1 MTAVARRV
9 LPDATG
15 LARWVVPELWGL
27 VRRVLPEVA
36 AGGVLFATVA
46 AVGLGYVWG
55 VGDASSERLF
65 TSLLINATVVV
76 GIQIFIGNTGI
87 LSFGHVGFGAV
98 AGYAFVLL
106 AIDSERKARL
116 VPDAPFGLVDFTVQ
130 PAAAIAVAVALTVVV
145 AAVVGLGLVRSA
157 AASGAIAPTV
167 ITLSLLF
174 ATFELA
180 VNWTDLT
187 GGNRAGLSFRPG
199 TAMAGR
205 GYAYTALAVTLVV
218 AGLYRRSRSA
228 RLARA
233 VREDGVAARSLG
245 IHPATHQMWALLLSV
260 AVVAVGASLRVWLTG
275 TISPERF
282 FIDYTLLTITMLVV
296 GGRNSITGAVA
307 GTLAI
312 TVLTE
317 AARVVSG
324 PGFEPGPFDL
334 ILRPGL
340 SEAVLGASMLGF
352 MVLRPR
358 GLLDDWELADWLKLN
373 LAKVL
378 PPGRHLP
385 VGVWADKIDEI
396 DEGGAAPREVAA
408 ADRDARRGSIVG
420 RRGGAA
426 PREVAAAALPEVA
439 APESA
444 RLAATGLTVDFGG
457 LRGLDNAHI
466 LAGRGRVVGLIGPN
480 GAGKTTMLNAIT
492 GLVAAVGR
500 ISLEGEDIAGLP
512 PHRLAR
518 RGLARTFQNLRLFEA
533 LSVRENVE
541 VAVLAGTRSAGRAEQ
556 TAAGLLRLCGIADI
570 AEVRARALDYGAS
583 KRLELARA
591 AAQAPGFL
599 LLDEPTSGFSELE
612 SVIIVDQIR
621 RIAQALGCGVVVID
635 HDLAFITSLCDRV
648 YCLDQGSVIAV
659 GSPAEIRSHPAVR
672 AAYLGG

>member
-1 MTAVARRV
+1 MTGMGLGGPPGVAGGPAGRLSLRLV
-9 LPDATG
+9 G
-15 LARWVVPELWGL
+15 RL
-27 VRRVLPEVA
+27 VRRVLPDTA
-36 AGGVLFATVA
+36 AGGLLFAAVA
-46 AVGLGYVWG
+46 VIGLLYVWG
-55 VGDASSERLF
+55 VGDTASERLF

-76 GIQIFIGNTGI
+76 GMQIFIGNTGI

-98 AGYAFVLL
+98 AGYAFVLF
-106 AIDSERKARL
+106 AIDGERKAHL
-116 VPDAPFGLVDFTVQ
+116 VPDAPFGLVDVTVH
-130 PAAAIAVAVALTVVV
+130 PAAAIAVAVALTVAV

-205 GYAYTALAVTLVV
+205 GYAYAALALALLV

-245 IHPATHQMWALLLSV
+245 IHPATHQMVALLLSV

-296 GGRNSITGAVA
+296 GGRNSITGAVL
-307 GTLAI
+307 GTVVI
-312 TVLTE
+312 TMLTE

-324 PGFEPGPFDL
+324 PDVDPGPFDV

-340 SEAVLGASMLGF
+340 SDMVLGGSMLGF

-358 GLLDDWELADWLKLN
+358 GLLDDWELADRLGPP
-373 LAKVL
+373 LARRL
-378 PPGRHLP
+378 RFGGSP
-385 VGVWADKIDEI
+385 
-396 DEGGAAPREVAA
+396 GAAPQEATPAVPRPERFDAGPAVA
-408 ADRDARRGSIVG
+408 RPG
-420 RRGGAA
+420 
-426 PREVAAAALPEVA
+426 P
-439 APESA
+439 A
-444 RLAATGLTVDFGG
+444 RLAAAGLTVDFGG

-466 LAGRGRVVGLIGPN
+466 LAHSGRTVGLIGPN

-492 GLVAAVGR
+492 GVVPAQGR
-500 ISLEGEDIAGLP
+500 ISLEGQDIAGLTS
-512 PHRLAR
+512 HRLAR

-533 LSVRENVE
+533 LTVRENVE
-541 VAVLAGTRSAGRAEQ
+541 VAALAGDRSTRRAEQ
-556 TAAGLLRLCGIADI
+556 AAAGLLGLCGIADM

-591 AAQAPGFL
+591 AARAPGFL

-621 RIAQALGCGVVVID
+621 RIAGVLGCGVVVID
-635 HDLAFITSLCDRV
+635 HDLAFITNICDRV

-659 GSPAEIRSHPAVR
+659 GSPAEIRTHPAVR

>member
-1 MTAVARRV
+1 MTVLARRV
-9 LPDATG
+9 LPD
-15 LARWVVPELWGL
+15 
-27 VRRVLPEVA
+27 VA
-36 AGGVLFATVA
+36 AGGVLFAVVA
-46 AVGLGYVWG
+46 AIGLVYVWG
-55 VGDASSERLF
+55 AGDAASERLF

-76 GIQIFIGNTGI
+76 GMQIFIGNTGI

-98 AGYAFVLL
+98 AGYAFVLF
-106 AIDSERKARL
+106 AIDTDRKARL
-116 VPDAPFGLVDFTVQ
+116 VPDAPFGLVDLTVH
-130 PAAAIAVAVALTVVV
+130 PAAAIAVAVALTVAV

-205 GYAYTALAVTLVV
+205 GYAYAALAVALVV
-218 AGLYRRSRSA
+218 AGIYRRSRSA

-296 GGRNSITGAVA
+296 GGRNSITGATL
-307 GTLAI
+307 GTVVI

-324 PGFEPGPFDL
+324 PDVDPGPFDV

-340 SEAVLGASMLGF
+340 SDLVLGGSMLGF

-358 GLLDDWELADWLKLN
+358 GLLDDWEVADWLGPR
-373 LAKVL
+373 LAKRPQPDAA
-378 PPGRHLP
+378 PPE
-385 VGVWADKIDEI
+385 AT
-396 DEGGAAPREVAA
+396 GAAP
-408 ADRDARRGSIVG
+408 GLP
-420 RRGGAA
+420 A
-426 PREVAAAALPEVA
+426 PGPP
-439 APESA
+439 APGLRA
-444 RLAATGLTVDFGG
+444 PVRLAAAGVTVDFGG

-466 LAGRGRVVGLIGPN
+466 LAGSGRVVGLIGPN

-492 GLVAAVGR
+492 GVVGAQGR
-500 ISLEGEDIAGLP
+500 ISLEGDDIAGLP

-541 VAVLAGTRSAGRAEQ
+541 VAALVGTRSARRAEQ
-556 TAAGLLRLCGIADI
+556 TAAGLLGLCGIADI
-570 AEVRARALDYGAS
+570 ADVRARALDYGAS

-621 RIAQALGCGVVVID
+621 RIADVLGCGVVVID
-635 HDLAFITSLCDRV
+635 HDLAFITNLCDRV

-659 GSPAEIRSHPAVR
+659 GSPAEIRTHPAVR

>member
-1 MTAVARRV
+1 MSGGAGVTGLARRV
-9 LPDATG
+9 LPDMT
-15 LARWVVPELWGL
+15 
-27 VRRVLPEVA
+27 A
-36 AGGVLFATVA
+36 AGLLFVAVA
-46 AVGLGYVWG
+46 AVGLLYVWG
-55 VGDASSERLF
+55 VGDTASERLF

-76 GIQIFIGNTGI
+76 GMQIFIGNTGI

-98 AGYAFVLL
+98 AGYAFVLF
-106 AIDSERKARL
+106 AIDGERKARL
-116 VPDAPFGLVDFTVQ
+116 VPDAPLGLVDITVH
-130 PAAAIAVAVALTVVV
+130 PAAAIAVAVALTVAV

-205 GYAYTALAVTLVV
+205 GYAYGAFILALVV

-296 GGRNSITGAVA
+296 GGRNSITGAA
-307 GTLAI
+307 LGTVVI

-324 PGFEPGPFDL
+324 PDVDPGPFD
-334 ILRPGL
+334 IVLRPGL
-340 SEAVLGASMLGF
+340 SDLALGASMLGF

-358 GLLDDWELADWLKLN
+358 GLLDDWELADWLGPRLRRW
-373 LAKVL
+373 LRASGA
-378 PPGRHLP
+378 PEAASGEGA
-385 VGVWADKIDEI
+385 VGVPSPVH
-396 DEGGAAPREVAA
+396 APT
-408 ADRDARRGSIVG
+408 
-420 RRGGAA
+420 
-426 PREVAAAALPEVA
+426 PT
-439 APESA
+439 
-444 RLAATGLTVDFGG
+444 RLAAAGVTVDFGG

-466 LAGRGRVVGLIGPN
+466 LAGSGRVVGLIGPN

-492 GLVAAVGR
+492 GLVPAQGR
-500 ISLEGEDIAGLP
+500 ISLDSSDIVGLP

-541 VAVLAGTRSAGRAEQ
+541 VAALVGTHSSRRAEH
-556 TAAGLLRLCGIADI
+556 TAAGLLELCGIADI

-621 RIAQALGCGVVVID
+621 RIAGVLGCGVVVID
-635 HDLAFITSLCDRV
+635 HDLAFITNICDRV

-659 GSPAEIRSHPAVR
+659 GSPAEIRTHPAVR

>member
-1 MTAVARRV
+1 MTGLARRV
-9 LPDATG
+9 LPD
-15 LARWVVPELWGL
+15 
-27 VRRVLPEVA
+27 VA
-36 AGGVLFATVA
+36 AGGLLLATVA
-46 AVGLGYVWG
+46 AIGLVYVWG
-55 VGDASSERLF
+55 VGDAASDRLF

-76 GIQIFIGNTGI
+76 GLQIFIGNTGI

-98 AGYAFVLL
+98 AGYAFVLF
-106 AIDSERKARL
+106 AIDEERKARL
-116 VPDAPFGLVDFTVQ
+116 VPDAPFGLVDLTVH
-130 PAAAIAVAVALTVVV
+130 PAAAIAVAVALSVAV

-205 GYAYTALAVTLVV
+205 GYAYMAFALTLVV

-296 GGRNSITGAVA
+296 GGRNSITGAA
-307 GTLAI
+307 LGTVVI

-324 PGFEPGPFDL
+324 PDVEPGPFDL

-340 SEAVLGASMLGF
+340 SDLVLGASMLGF

-358 GLLDDWELADWLKLN
+358 GLLDDWELADWLGPR
-373 LAKVL
+373 LAKWCGL
-378 PPGRHLP
+378 RGDP
-385 VGVWADKIDEI
+385 
-396 DEGGAAPREVAA
+396 GAAPAGEIPVEPSPEHPQ
-408 ADRDARRGSIVG
+408 ARPV
-420 RRGGAA
+420 
-426 PREVAAAALPEVA
+426 PV
-439 APESA
+439 
-444 RLAATGLTVDFGG
+444 RLAAAGVTVDFGG

-466 LAGRGRVVGLIGPN
+466 LADSGRVVGLIGPN

-492 GLVAAVGR
+492 GVVGAQGR
-500 ISLEGEDIAGLP
+500 ISLEGDDIAGLP

-518 RGLARTFQNLRLFEA
+518 GGLARTFQNLRLFEA

-541 VAVLAGTRSAGRAEQ
+541 VAALAGTRSARRAEQ
-556 TAAGLLRLCGIADI
+556 TAAGLLGLCGIADI

-591 AAQAPGFL
+591 AAQAPRFL

-621 RIAQALGCGVVVID
+621 RIAGALGCGVVVID
-635 HDLAFITSLCDRV
+635 HDLAFITNLCDRV

-659 GSPAEIRSHPAVR
+659 GSPAEIRTHPAVR

>member
-1 MTAVARRV
+1 MTGTDR
-9 LPDATG
+9 
-15 LARWVVPELWGL
+15 L
-27 VRRVLPEVA
+27 VRRALPDVA
-36 AGGVLFATVA
+36 AAGLLFAAVA
-46 AVGLGYVWG
+46 AVGLVYVG
-55 VGDASSERLF
+55 VVGDASSERLF

-98 AGYAFVLL
+98 AGYAFVLF
-106 AIDSERKARL
+106 AIDEERKAHL
-116 VPDAPFGLVDFTVQ
+116 VPDAPFGLVDVTVH
-130 PAAAIAVAVALTVVV
+130 PAAAIGVAVALTVAV

-157 AASGAIAPTV
+157 GASGAIAPTV

-199 TAMAGR
+199 TALTGR
-205 GYAYTALAVTLVV
+205 GYAYGALVLALVV

-245 IHPATHQMWALLLSV
+245 IHAATHQMWALLLSV

-296 GGRNSITGAVA
+296 GGRNSITGAAV
-307 GTLAI
+307 GTVVI

-317 AARVVSG
+317 AARVMSG
-324 PGFEPGPFDL
+324 PDVDPGPFDL

-340 SEAVLGASMLGF
+340 SDLVLGASMLGF

-358 GLLDDWELADWLKLN
+358 GLLDDWELADWLSPR
-373 LAKVL
+373 LARGLRLQRTPEALESMPEEPTLGV
-378 PPGRHLP
+378 PGPEHPQARP
-385 VGVWADKIDEI
+385 
-396 DEGGAAPREVAA
+396 APAVA
-408 ADRDARRGSIVG
+408 V
-420 RRGGAA
+420 
-426 PREVAAAALPEVA
+426 
-439 APESA
+439 A
-444 RLAATGLTVDFGG
+444 RLAAVAVTVDFGG

-466 LAGRGRVVGLIGPN
+466 LAESGRVVGLIGPN

-492 GLVAAVGR
+492 GVVAATQGR
-500 ISLEGEDIAGLP
+500 ISLDGNDIAGLA

-541 VAVLAGTRSAGRAEQ
+541 VAALAGARSARRAEQ
-556 TAAGLLRLCGIADI
+556 TAAGLLGLCGIADI

-621 RIAQALGCGVVVID
+621 RIAGVLGCGVVVID
-635 HDLAFITSLCDRV
+635 HDLAFITNICDRV

-659 GSPAEIRSHPAVR
+659 GSPSEIRTHPAVR

>member
-1 MTAVARRV
+1 MTGPARR
-9 LPDATG
+9 A
-15 LARWVVPELWGL
+15 
-27 VRRVLPEVA
+27 LPEAAGRLVQRLVPDVA
-36 AGGVLFATVA
+36 AASLLFAAVA
-46 AVGLGYVWG
+46 AVGFVYVAS
-55 VGDASSERLF
+55 VGDTASERLF

-76 GIQIFIGNTGI
+76 GMQIFIGNTGI
-87 LSFGHVGFGAV
+87 LSFGHIGFGAV
-98 AGYAFVLL
+98 AGYAFVLF
-106 AIDSERKARL
+106 AIDTDRKARL
-116 VPDAPFGLVDFTVQ
+116 VPDAPFGLVDLTVH
-130 PAAAIAVAVALTVVV
+130 PAAAIGAAVVLTVAV

-205 GYAYTALAVTLVV
+205 GYAYLAFALTLLV

-260 AVVAVGASLRVWLTG
+260 AVVAIGASLRVWLTG

-296 GGRNSITGAVA
+296 GGRNSITGAA
-307 GTLAI
+307 LGTVVI

-317 AARVVSG
+317 SARVVSG
-324 PGFEPGPFDL
+324 PDVDPGPFDL

-340 SEAVLGASMLGF
+340 SDLVLGASMLGF

-358 GLLDDWELADWLKLN
+358 GLLDDWELADWLGPRLSKWRPLRGDP
-373 LAKVL
+373 A
-378 PPGRHLP
+378 
-385 VGVWADKIDEI
+385 
-396 DEGGAAPREVAA
+396 AAPGEEVPVVPRPGHTP
-408 ADRDARRGSIVG
+408 DRPAG
-420 RRGGAA
+420 
-426 PREVAAAALPEVA
+426 
-439 APESA
+439 A
-444 RLAATGLTVDFGG
+444 RLAAAGVTVDFGG

-466 LAGRGRVVGLIGPN
+466 LAGSGRVVGLIGPN

-492 GLVAAVGR
+492 GVVGAQGR
-500 ISLEGEDIAGLP
+500 ISLEGDDIAGLP

-541 VAVLAGTRSAGRAEQ
+541 VAALVGTRSARRAEQ
-556 TAAGLLRLCGIADI
+556 TAAELLGLCGIADI

-621 RIAQALGCGVVVID
+621 RIADVLGCGVVVID
-635 HDLAFITSLCDRV
+635 HDLAFITNLCDRV

-659 GSPAEIRSHPAVR
+659 GSPAEIRTHPAVR

>member
-1 MTAVARRV
+1 MTVLARRV
-9 LPDATG
+9 LPD
-15 LARWVVPELWGL
+15 
-27 VRRVLPEVA
+27 VA
-36 AGGVLFATVA
+36 AGGVLFAAVA
-46 AVGLGYVWG
+46 AIGLVYVWG
-55 VGDASSERLF
+55 AGDAASERLF
-65 TSLLINATVVV
+65 TSLLINVTVVV
-76 GIQIFIGNTGI
+76 GMQIFIGNTGI

-98 AGYAFVLL
+98 AGYAFVLF
-106 AIDSERKARL
+106 AIDTDRKARL
-116 VPDAPFGLVDFTVQ
+116 VPDAPFGLVDLTVH
-130 PAAAIAVAVALTVVV
+130 PAAAIAVAVALTVAV

-205 GYAYTALAVTLVV
+205 GYAYAALAVALVV
-218 AGLYRRSRSA
+218 AGIYRRSRSA

-296 GGRNSITGAVA
+296 GGRNSITGATL
-307 GTLAI
+307 GTVVI

-324 PGFEPGPFDL
+324 PDVDPGPFDV

-340 SEAVLGASMLGF
+340 SDLVLGASMLGF

-358 GLLDDWELADWLKLN
+358 GLLDDWELADWLGPRLRSR
-373 LAKVL
+373 LGL
-378 PPGRHLP
+378 PGSPS
-385 VGVWADKIDEI
+385 
-396 DEGGAAPREVAA
+396 AAPQEVTRAVPRAEHHRAVPAA
-408 ADRDARRGSIVG
+408 VQP
-420 RRGGAA
+420 A
-426 PREVAAAALPEVA
+426 PD
-439 APESA
+439 
-444 RLAATGLTVDFGG
+444 RLAAAGLTVDFGG

-466 LAGRGRVVGLIGPN
+466 LAHSGRVVGLIGPN

-492 GLVAAVGR
+492 GLVGAQGR
-500 ISLEGEDIAGLP
+500 ITLEGQDIVGLA

-533 LSVRENVE
+533 LTVQENIE
-541 VAVLAGTRSAGRAEQ
+541 VAALAGGRSSRQAEQ
-556 TAAGLLRLCGIADI
+556 TAAGLLGLCGIADI
-570 AEVRARALDYGAS
+570 ADVRARALDYGAS

-621 RIAQALGCGVVVID
+621 RIADVLGCGVVVID
-635 HDLAFITSLCDRV
+635 HDLAFITNLCDRV

-659 GSPAEIRSHPAVR
+659 GSPAEIRTHPAVR

>member
-1 MTAVARRV
+1 MTATGRNGPPAVAGG
-9 LPDATG
+9 PGG
-15 LARWVVPELWGL
+15 LLSTRPAGRLL
-27 VRRVLPEVA
+27 FEVA
-36 AGGVLFATVA
+36 AGGLLFAAVA
-46 AVGLGYVWG
+46 AIGLLYVWG
-55 VGDASSERLF
+55 MGDAASERLF

-76 GIQIFIGNTGI
+76 GMQIFIGNTGI

-98 AGYAFVLL
+98 AGYAFVLF
-106 AIDSERKARL
+106 AIDEERKARL
-116 VPDAPFGLVDFTVQ
+116 VPDAPFGLVDLTVH
-130 PAAAIAVAVALTVVV
+130 PAAAIAVAVALTVAV

-205 GYAYTALAVTLVV
+205 GYAYVALALALVA
-218 AGLYRRSRSA
+218 AGIYRRSRSA

-296 GGRNSITGAVA
+296 GGRNSITGAAA
-307 GTLAI
+307 GTVVI
-312 TVLTE
+312 TVMTE

-324 PGFEPGPFDL
+324 PDVDPGPFDL

-340 SEAVLGASMLGF
+340 SDLVLGASMLGF

-358 GLLDDWELADWLKLN
+358 GLLDDWELADWLRGR
-373 LAKVL
+373 ARRWL
-378 PPGRHLP
+378 P
-385 VGVWADKIDEI
+385 I
-396 DEGGAAPREVAA
+396 
-408 ADRDARRGSIVG
+408 RDAPL
-420 RRGGAA
+420 GASSDAAVEVPRPVRA
-426 PREVAAAALPEVA
+426 PTPT
-439 APESA
+439 
-444 RLAATGLTVDFGG
+444 RLAVTGLTVDFGG

-466 LAGRGRVVGLIGPN
+466 LAASGQVVGLIGPN

-492 GLVAAVGR
+492 GLVPSVGQV
-500 ISLEGEDIAGLP
+500 SLEGHDIAGMA

-533 LSVRENVE
+533 LTVRENVE
-541 VAVLAGTRSAGRAEQ
+541 VAALACGRSLRQAEQ
-556 TAAGLLRLCGIADI
+556 TAADLLELCGIVDI
-570 AEVRARALDYGAS
+570 ADARARALDYGAS

-599 LLDEPTSGFSELE
+599 LLDEPTSGFSEME

-621 RIAQALGCGVVVID
+621 RIAGVLGCGVVVID
-635 HDLAFITSLCDRV
+635 HDLAFITNICDRV

-659 GSPAEIRSHPAVR
+659 GSPAEIRFHPAVR

>member
-1 MTAVARRV
+1 MTVRLAQRLV
-9 LPDATG
+9 PDM
-15 LARWVVPELWGL
+15 
-27 VRRVLPEVA
+27 A
-36 AGGVLFATVA
+36 AGGVLFAAVA
-46 AVGLGYVWG
+46 AVGLVYVWG
-55 VGDASSERLF
+55 MGDAASERLF

-76 GIQIFIGNTGI
+76 GMQIFIGNTGI

-98 AGYAFVLL
+98 AGYAFVLF
-106 AIDSERKARL
+106 AIDTDRKARL
-116 VPDAPFGLVDFTVQ
+116 VPDAPFGLVDLTVH
-130 PAAAIAVAVALTVVV
+130 PAAAIAVAVVLTVAV

-205 GYAYTALAVTLVV
+205 GYAYAALVV
-218 AGLYRRSRSA
+218 ALLVAGIYRRSRSA

-296 GGRNSITGAVA
+296 GGRNSITGAA
-307 GTLAI
+307 LGTVVI
-312 TVLTE
+312 TALLET
-317 AARVVSG
+317 ARVVSG
-324 PGFEPGPFDL
+324 PDVDPGPFDV

-340 SEAVLGASMLGF
+340 SDLVLGASMLGF

-358 GLLDDWELADWLKLN
+358 GLLDDWELAGWLGPRLVKRPQPD
-373 LAKVL
+373 AA
-378 PPGRHLP
+378 PPE
-385 VGVWADKIDEI
+385 AT
-396 DEGGAAPREVAA
+396 GAAPPQP
-408 ADRDARRGSIVG
+408 
-420 RRGGAA
+420 A
-426 PREVAAAALPEVA
+426 PGQP
-439 APESA
+439 APS
-444 RLAATGLTVDFGG
+444 RLAAAGVTVDFGG
-457 LRGLDNAHI
+457 LRGLDNAHF
-466 LAGRGRVVGLIGPN
+466 LAGSGRVVGLIGPN
-480 GAGKTTMLNAIT
+480 GAGKTTMLNVIT
-492 GLVAAVGR
+492 GVVGAQGQ
-500 ISLEGEDIAGLP
+500 ISLEGDDIAGLP
-512 PHRLAR
+512 PYRLAR

-541 VAVLAGTRSAGRAEQ
+541 VAALVGTRSARRAEQ
-556 TAAGLLRLCGIADI
+556 TAAGLLGLCGIADI
-570 AEVRARALDYGAS
+570 ADVRARALDYGAS

-621 RIAQALGCGVVVID
+621 RIADVLGCGVVVID
-635 HDLAFITSLCDRV
+635 HDLAFITNLCDRV

-659 GSPAEIRSHPAVR
+659 GSPAEIRAHPAVR

>member
-1 MTAVARRV
+1 MTFPVRRV
-9 LPDATG
+9 LPDVAAG
-15 LARWVVPELWGL
+15 PI
-27 VRRVLPEVA
+27 RRVLPDVA

-46 AVGLGYVWG
+46 AIGLVYVWG
-55 VGDASSERLF
+55 VGDAASERLF

-76 GIQIFIGNTGI
+76 GMQIFIGNTGI

-98 AGYAFVLL
+98 AGYAFVLF
-106 AIDSERKARL
+106 AIDTDRKARL
-116 VPDAPFGLVDFTVQ
+116 VPDAPFGLVDLTVH
-130 PAAAIAVAVALTVVV
+130 PAAAIAVAVALTVAV

-205 GYAYTALAVTLVV
+205 GYAYAALALALVV

-245 IHPATHQMWALLLSV
+245 IHPATHQMAALLLSV

-296 GGRNSITGAVA
+296 GGRNSITGAA
-307 GTLAI
+307 LGTVVI

-324 PGFEPGPFDL
+324 PDVEPGPFDV

-340 SEAVLGASMLGF
+340 SDLVLGGSMLGF
-352 MVLRPR
+352 MVLRPS
-358 GLLDDWELADWLKLN
+358 GLIDDWELADWLGPR
-373 LAKVL
+373 LAKWRRL
-378 PPGRHLP
+378 SG
-385 VGVWADKIDEI
+385 DCE
-396 DEGGAAPREVAA
+396 AAPGKEVQAMPRPEHRPARPTRAQLAA
-408 ADRDARRGSIVG
+408 AGV
-420 RRGGAA
+420 
-426 PREVAAAALPEVA
+426 
-439 APESA
+439 
-444 RLAATGLTVDFGG
+444 TVDFGG

-466 LAGRGRVVGLIGPN
+466 LAGSGRVVGLIGPN

-492 GLVAAVGR
+492 GVVGAQGR
-500 ISLEGEDIAGLP
+500 ISLEGDDIAGLP

-541 VAVLAGTRSAGRAEQ
+541 VAALVGTRSARRAEQ
-556 TAAGLLRLCGIADI
+556 TAAGLLGLCGIADI
-570 AEVRARALDYGAS
+570 ADVRARALDYGAS

-621 RIAQALGCGVVVID
+621 RIADVLGCGVVVID
-635 HDLAFITSLCDRV
+635 HDLAFITNLCDRV

-659 GSPAEIRSHPAVR
+659 GSPAEIRTHPAVR

>member
-1 MTAVARRV
+1 MTIADAGRPPGAAGRLTGAARRV
-9 LPDATG
+9 LPDVAAAG
-15 LARWVVPELWGL
+15 LLFAAVAAIGL
-27 VRRVLPEVA
+27 V
-36 AGGVLFATVA
+36 
-46 AVGLGYVWG
+46 YVWG
-55 VGDASSERLF
+55 VGDTASERLF

-76 GIQIFIGNTGI
+76 GMQIFIGNTGI

-98 AGYAFVLL
+98 AGYAFMLF
-106 AIDSERKARL
+106 AIDTDRKARL
-116 VPDAPFGLVDFTVQ
+116 VPDAPFGLVDLTVH
-130 PAAAIAVAVALTVVV
+130 PAAAIGVAVMLTVAV

-205 GYAYTALAVTLVV
+205 GYAYAALALALVA

-245 IHPATHQMWALLLSV
+245 IQPATHQMWALLLSV

-296 GGRNSITGAVA
+296 GGRNSITGAA
-307 GTLAI
+307 LGTVVI

-324 PGFEPGPFDL
+324 PDVDPGPFDL

-340 SEAVLGASMLGF
+340 SDLVLGGSMLGF

-358 GLLDDWELADWLKLN
+358 GLIDDWELADWLGPR
-373 LAKVL
+373 LAKWRPL
-378 PPGRHLP
+378 RGDPGAEVP
-385 VGVWADKIDEI
+385 VMPGT
-396 DEGGAAPREVAA
+396 GQAP
-408 ADRDARRGSIVG
+408 ARP
-420 RRGGAA
+420 A
-426 PREVAAAALPEVA
+426 P
-439 APESA
+439 A
-444 RLAATGLTVDFGG
+444 RLAAAGVTVDFGG

-466 LAGRGRVVGLIGPN
+466 LAGSGRVVGLIGPN

-492 GLVAAVGR
+492 GVVGAQGR
-500 ISLEGEDIAGLP
+500 ISLEGDDIAGLP

-541 VAVLAGTRSAGRAEQ
+541 VAALVGTRSARRAEQ
-556 TAAGLLRLCGIADI
+556 TAAGLLGLCGIADI
-570 AEVRARALDYGAS
+570 ADVRARSLDYGAS

-621 RIAQALGCGVVVID
+621 RIADVLGCGVVVID
-635 HDLAFITSLCDRV
+635 HDLAFITNLCDRV

-659 GSPAEIRSHPAVR
+659 GSPAEIRTHPAVR

>member
-1 MTAVARRV
+1 MTGGAGVAGGAGVTGGAGVAGLARRV
-9 LPDATG
+9 LPDM
-15 LARWVVPELWGL
+15 
-27 VRRVLPEVA
+27 A
-36 AGGVLFATVA
+36 AGGLLFAAVA
-46 AVGLGYVWG
+46 AVGLLYVWG
-55 VGDASSERLF
+55 VGDTASERLF

-76 GIQIFIGNTGI
+76 GMQIFIGNTGI

-98 AGYAFVLL
+98 AGYAFVLF
-106 AIDSERKARL
+106 AIDGERKARL
-116 VPDAPFGLVDFTVQ
+116 VPDAPFGLVDITVH
-130 PAAAIAVAVALTVVV
+130 PAAAIAVAVVLTVAV
-145 AAVVGLGLVRSA
+145 AGVVGLGLVRSA

-205 GYAYTALAVTLVV
+205 GYAYGAFILALVV

-296 GGRNSITGAVA
+296 GGRNSITGAVL
-307 GTLAI
+307 GTVVI

-324 PGFEPGPFDL
+324 PDVDPGPFD
-334 ILRPGL
+334 IVLRPGL
-340 SEAVLGASMLGF
+340 SDLALGASMLGF

-358 GLLDDWELADWLKLN
+358 GLLDDWELADWVRPRV
-373 LAKVL
+373 AKWL
-378 PPGRHLP
+378 R
-385 VGVWADKIDEI
+385 
-396 DEGGAAPREVAA
+396 PR
-408 ADRDARRGSIVG
+408 R
-420 RRGGAA
+420 
-426 PREVAAAALPEVA
+426 
-439 APESA
+439 APEA
-444 RLAATGLTVDFGG
+444 LEAGPAPDPAAGRLAAVGVTVDFGG

-492 GLVAAVGR
+492 GLVPAQGR
-500 ISLEGEDIAGLP
+500 ISLDGSDIAGLP

-541 VAVLAGTRSAGRAEQ
+541 VAALVGTPSPRRAER
-556 TAAGLLRLCGIADI
+556 TAAGLLELCGIADI

-621 RIAQALGCGVVVID
+621 RIAGVLGCGVVVID
-635 HDLAFITSLCDRV
+635 HDLAFITNLCDRV

-659 GSPAEIRSHPAVR
+659 GSPAEIRTHPAVR

>member
-1 MTAVARRV
+1 MAGGAAVA
-9 LPDATG
+9 
-15 LARWVVPELWGL
+15 GL
-27 VRRVLPEVA
+27 VRRVLPDMA
-36 AGGVLFATVA
+36 AGGLLFVAVA
-46 AVGLGYVWG
+46 AVGLLYVWG
-55 VGDASSERLF
+55 VGDAASERLF

-76 GIQIFIGNTGI
+76 GMQIFIGNTGI

-98 AGYAFVLL
+98 AGYAFVLF
-106 AIDSERKARL
+106 AIDGERKARL
-116 VPDAPFGLVDFTVQ
+116 VPDAPFGLVDITVH
-130 PAAAIAVAVALTVVV
+130 PAAAIAVAVALTVAV

-205 GYAYTALAVTLVV
+205 GYAYGAFILALVV

-296 GGRNSITGAVA
+296 GGRNSITGAA
-307 GTLAI
+307 LGTVVI

-324 PGFEPGPFDL
+324 PDVDPGPFD
-334 ILRPGL
+334 IVLRPGL
-340 SEAVLGASMLGF
+340 SDLALGASMLGF

-358 GLLDDWELADWLKLN
+358 GLLDDWELADWLGPRLRRW
-373 LAKVL
+373 LWISGALEAASSEGAVAV
-378 PPGRHLP
+378 PSP
-385 VGVWADKIDEI
+385 VHAQT
-396 DEGGAAPREVAA
+396 P
-408 ADRDARRGSIVG
+408 S
-420 RRGGAA
+420 
-426 PREVAAAALPEVA
+426 
-439 APESA
+439 
-444 RLAATGLTVDFGG
+444 RLAAAGLTVDFGG

-466 LAGRGRVVGLIGPN
+466 LAGSGRVVGLIGPN

-492 GLVAAVGR
+492 GLVPAQGR
-500 ISLEGEDIAGLP
+500 ISLDSRDLVGLP

-518 RGLARTFQNLRLFEA
+518 LGLARTFQNLRLFEA

-541 VAVLAGTRSAGRAEQ
+541 VAALVGTPSSRRAQ
-556 TAAGLLRLCGIADI
+556 HTAAGLLELCGIADI

-621 RIAQALGCGVVVID
+621 RIAGVLGCGVVVID
-635 HDLAFITSLCDRV
+635 HDLAFITNICDRV

-659 GSPAEIRSHPAVR
+659 GSPAEIRTHPAVR

>member
-1 MTAVARRV
+1 MTGRLVQRLV
-9 LPDATG
+9 PD
-15 LARWVVPELWGL
+15 L
-27 VRRVLPEVA
+27 A
-36 AGGVLFATVA
+36 AGGLLFAAVA
-46 AVGLGYVWG
+46 AIGLVYVWG
-55 VGDASSERLF
+55 VGDTASERLF

-76 GIQIFIGNTGI
+76 GMQIFIGNTGI

-98 AGYAFVLL
+98 AGYAFVLF
-106 AIDSERKARL
+106 AIDTDRKARL
-116 VPDAPFGLVDFTVQ
+116 VPDAPFGLVDLTVH
-130 PAAAIAVAVALTVVV
+130 PAAAIGVAAVLTVAV

-157 AASGAIAPTV
+157 EASGAIAPTV

-205 GYAYTALAVTLVV
+205 GYAYLALALALVA

-296 GGRNSITGAVA
+296 GGRNSITGAA
-307 GTLAI
+307 LGTVVI

-324 PGFEPGPFDL
+324 PDVEPGPFDL

-340 SEAVLGASMLGF
+340 SDLALGASMLGF
-352 MVLRPR
+352 MVLRPK
-358 GLLDDWELADWLKLN
+358 GLLDDWELADWLEPR
-373 LAKVL
+373 LAKWRRLLGGSGDEPTNEVPVMPRPEHTRA
-378 PPGRHLP
+378 PP
-385 VGVWADKIDEI
+385 
-396 DEGGAAPREVAA
+396 AP
-408 ADRDARRGSIVG
+408 
-420 RRGGAA
+420 
-426 PREVAAAALPEVA
+426 
-439 APESA
+439 A
-444 RLAATGLTVDFGG
+444 RLAAAGVTVDFGG

-466 LAGRGRVVGLIGPN
+466 LADSGQVVGLIGPN

-492 GLVAAVGR
+492 GVVPAEGR
-500 ISLEGEDIAGLP
+500 ISLEGDDIAGLP

-533 LSVRENVE
+533 LSVRENIE
-541 VAVLAGTRSAGRAEQ
+541 VAALVVTRSARRAEQ
-556 TAAGLLRLCGIADI
+556 IAAGLLGLCGIADI

-621 RIAQALGCGVVVID
+621 RIAGALGCGVVVID
-635 HDLAFITSLCDRV
+635 HDLAFITNLCDRV

-659 GSPAEIRSHPAVR
+659 GSSAEIRTHPAVR

>member
-1 MTAVARRV
+1 MTGAGLSGPPKVAG
-9 LPDATG
+9 G
-15 LARWVVPELWGL
+15 LAGPPSLRLVGRLVPDMA
-27 VRRVLPEVA
+27 A
-36 AGGVLFATVA
+36 AGGLFVA
-46 AVGLGYVWG
+46 VTAVGFVYIWAVDG
-55 VGDASSERLF
+55 AASERLF
-65 TSLLINATVVV
+65 TSLLINATIVI
-76 GIQIFIGNTGI
+76 GMQIFIGNTGI

-98 AGYAFVLL
+98 AGYAFVLF
-106 AIDSERKARL
+106 AIDTERKAHL
-116 VPDAPFGLVDFTVQ
+116 VPDAPFGLVDVTVH
-130 PAAAIAVAVALTVVV
+130 PAAAIGVALALTVAV

-187 GGNRAGLSFRPG
+187 GGNRAGLSFQPG
-199 TAMAGR
+199 TAMSGR
-205 GYAYTALAVTLVV
+205 GYAYGALIVALVV
-218 AGLYRRSRSA
+218 AGVYRRSRSA

-296 GGRNSITGAVA
+296 GGRKSITGAA
-307 GTLAI
+307 LGTVVI

-324 PGFEPGPFDL
+324 PDVDPGPFDL
-334 ILRPGL
+334 IVRPGL
-340 SEAVLGASMLGF
+340 SDLVLGGSMLGF

-358 GLLDDWELADWLKLN
+358 GLIDDWELADWLGPR
-373 LAKVL
+373 LAQRL
-378 PPGRHLP
+378 QPGAEP
-385 VGVWADKIDEI
+385 QE
-396 DEGGAAPREVAA
+396 AAPSAPPSVAP
-408 ADRDARRGSIVG
+408 SS
-420 RRGGAA
+420 
-426 PREVAAAALPEVA
+426 P
-439 APESA
+439 A
-444 RLAATGLTVDFGG
+444 RLAAAGLTVDFGG

-466 LAGRGRVVGLIGPN
+466 LADSGRVVGLIGPN

-492 GLVAAVGR
+492 GLVPAQGR
-500 ISLEGEDIAGLP
+500 ISLEGDDIAGLA

-533 LSVRENVE
+533 LTVRENVE
-541 VAVLAGTRSAGRAEQ
+541 VAALAGGRSSRRARQ
-556 TAAGLLRLCGIADI
+556 AAAELLELCGIVDI
-570 AEVRARALDYGAS
+570 ADVRARALDYGAS

-621 RIAQALGCGVVVID
+621 RIAGVLGCGVVVID
-635 HDLAFITSLCDRV
+635 HDLAFITNICDRV

-659 GSPAEIRSHPAVR
+659 GSPAEIRTHPAVR

>member
-1 MTAVARRV
+1 MTGTGTRDSPGAAGWLIGRL
-9 LPDATG
+9 LPDI
-15 LARWVVPELWGL
+15 
-27 VRRVLPEVA
+27 A
-36 AGGVLFATVA
+36 AGGMLFAAVA
-46 AVGLGYVWG
+46 AVGLLYVGG
-55 VGDASSERLF
+55 VGDAASERLF

-76 GIQIFIGNTGI
+76 GMQIFIGNTGI

-98 AGYAFVLL
+98 AGYAFVLF
-106 AIDSERKARL
+106 AVDGERKARL
-116 VPDAPFGLVDFTVQ
+116 VPDAPFGLVDVTVH
-130 PAAAIAVAVALTVVV
+130 PAAAIGVAVALSVVV

-157 AASGAIAPTV
+157 SAASGAIAPTV

-205 GYAYTALAVTLVV
+205 AYAYGAFALALAV
-218 AGLYRRSRSA
+218 AGLYRRSRTA
-228 RLARA
+228 RLVRA

-245 IHPATHQMWALLLSV
+245 IHPAPHQMVALLLSV

-296 GGRNSITGAVA
+296 GGRNSITGAAV
-307 GTLAI
+307 GTVLI

-324 PGFEPGPFDL
+324 PDVDPGPFDA

-340 SEAVLGASMLGF
+340 SDLVLGASMLGF
-352 MVLRPR
+352 MILRPR
-358 GLLDDWELADWLKLN
+358 GLLDDWELADWL
-373 LAKVL
+373 
-378 PPGRHLP
+378 GRRL
-385 VGVWADKIDEI
+385 GRWRGAS
-396 DEGGAAPREVAA
+396 GAAAGEATDGFGFPERSQVPPVPVRLAA
-408 ADRDARRGSIVG
+408 ADV
-420 RRGGAA
+420 
-426 PREVAAAALPEVA
+426 
-439 APESA
+439 
-444 RLAATGLTVDFGG
+444 TVDFGG
-457 LRGLDNAHI
+457 LRVLDNAHL
-466 LAGRGRVVGLIGPN
+466 LAESGRVVGLIGPN
-480 GAGKTTMLNAIT
+480 GAGKTTMLNVVT
-492 GLVAAVGR
+492 GVVAPTQGR
-500 ISLEGEDIAGLP
+500 FSLGGDDIAGLA

-518 RGLARTFQNLRLFEA
+518 RGLARTFQNLRLFAA

-541 VAVLAGTRSAGRAEQ
+541 VAALAGIRSTRRAER
-556 TAAGLLRLCGIADI
+556 TATRLLGLCDLSHI

-612 SVIIVDQIR
+612 SVVIVDQILS
-621 RIAQALGCGVVVID
+621 IAAALGCGVVVID
-635 HDLAFITSLCDRV
+635 HDLAFITNLCDRV
-648 YCLDQGSVIAV
+648 YCLDQGSVIAT
-659 GSPAEIRSHPAVR
+659 GSPEEIRTHPAVR

>member
-1 MTAVARRV
+1 VTGMVTGSVRRA
-9 LPDATG
+9 LPD
-15 LARWVVPELWGL
+15 
-27 VRRVLPEVA
+27 VA
-36 AGGVLFATVA
+36 AGGLLFA
-46 AVGLGYVWG
+46 AVTGIGLVYVWG

-76 GIQIFIGNTGI
+76 GMQIFIGNTGI

-98 AGYAFVLL
+98 AGYAFVLF
-106 AIDSERKARL
+106 AIDGERKARL
-116 VPDAPFGLVDFTVQ
+116 VPDAPFGLVDLTVH
-130 PAAAIAVAVALTVVV
+130 PAAAITVAVALTAAV

-205 GYAYTALAVTLVV
+205 GYAYGAFILALLV

-245 IHPATHQMWALLLSV
+245 IQPATHQMWALLLSV

-296 GGRNSITGAVA
+296 GGRNSITGAAV
-307 GTLAI
+307 GTVVI

-324 PGFEPGPFDL
+324 PDVEPGPFDL

-340 SEAVLGASMLGF
+340 SDLVLGASMLGF

-358 GLLDDWELADWLKLN
+358 GLLDDWELADWLGPR
-373 LAKVL
+373 LARRL
-378 PPGRHLP
+378 PIGGTPDAAPDVPRPDVPRPERLP
-385 VGVWADKIDEI
+385 VVPA
-396 DEGGAAPREVAA
+396 V
-408 ADRDARRGSIVG
+408 
-420 RRGGAA
+420 
-426 PREVAAAALPEVA
+426 
-439 APESA
+439 A
-444 RLAATGLTVDFGG
+444 RLAAVGLTVDFGG

-466 LAGRGRVVGLIGPN
+466 LADGGRVVGLIGPN

-492 GLVAAVGR
+492 GVVGAQGR
-500 ISLEGEDIAGLP
+500 ISLEGDDIAGLP

-541 VAVLAGTRSAGRAEQ
+541 VAALAGTRSVRRAEQ
-556 TAAGLLRLCGIADI
+556 TAAGLLGLCGIADI

-621 RIAQALGCGVVVID
+621 RIAGVLGCGVVVID
-635 HDLAFITSLCDRV
+635 HDLAFITNLCDRV

-659 GSPAEIRSHPAVR
+659 GSPAEIRTHPAVR

>member
-1 MTAVARRV
+1 MTLPVRRV
-9 LPDATG
+9 LPDVAAG
-15 LARWVVPELWGL
+15 P
-27 VRRVLPEVA
+27 VRRVLPDVA
-36 AGGVLFATVA
+36 AGGVLFAAVA
-46 AVGLGYVWG
+46 AVGLVYVWG
-55 VGDASSERLF
+55 VGDAASERLF

-76 GIQIFIGNTGI
+76 GMQIFIGNTGI

-98 AGYAFVLL
+98 AGYAFVLF
-106 AIDSERKARL
+106 AIDTDRKARL
-116 VPDAPFGLVDFTVQ
+116 VPDAPFGLVDLTVH
-130 PAAAIAVAVALTVVV
+130 PAAAIGVAVALTVAV

-205 GYAYTALAVTLVV
+205 GYAYAALVV
-218 AGLYRRSRSA
+218 ALLVAGIYRRSRSA

-233 VREDGVAARSLG
+233 VREDAVAARSLG
-245 IHPATHQMWALLLSV
+245 IHPATHQMLALLLSV

-296 GGRNSITGAVA
+296 GGRNSITGAA
-307 GTLAI
+307 LGTVVI
-312 TVLTE
+312 TALTE

-324 PGFEPGPFDL
+324 PDVDPGPFDL

-340 SEAVLGASMLGF
+340 SDLVLGASMLGF

-358 GLLDDWELADWLKLN
+358 GLLDDWELADWL
-373 LAKVL
+373 
-378 PPGRHLP
+378 
-385 VGVWADKIDEI
+385 
-396 DEGGAAPREVAA
+396 APRL
-408 ADRDARRGSIVG
+408 G
-420 RRGGAA
+420 RRLGLSGSAGAPLEETVPAGPFPPA
-426 PREVAAAALPEVA
+426 PQSP
-439 APESA
+439 A
-444 RLAATGLTVDFGG
+444 RLAAAGLTVDFGG

-466 LAGRGRVVGLIGPN
+466 LAGSGRVVGLIGPN

-492 GLVAAVGR
+492 GLVGAQGR
-500 ISLEGEDIAGLP
+500 ISLEGDDIAGLT

-533 LSVRENVE
+533 LTVRENVE
-541 VAVLAGTRSAGRAEQ
+541 VAALAGDCSARLAEQ
-556 TAAGLLRLCGIADI
+556 TAADLLGLCGIADI

-591 AAQAPGFL
+591 AARAPGFL

-612 SVIIVDQIR
+612 SVIIIDQIR
-621 RIAQALGCGVVVID
+621 RIAGVLGCGVVVID
-635 HDLAFITSLCDRV
+635 HDLAFITNICDRV

-659 GSPAEIRSHPAVR
+659 GSPAEIRTHPAVR
-672 AAYLGG
+672 AAYLGS